1 MRRLEKSREEA
12 ELLLVD
18 LRKQNTELTRSNAR
32 ANEKIKDQSTD
43 LKNTAKKLAETE
55 QNLREIT
62 VRWEK

>member
-1 MRRLEKSREEA
+1 MRRLERSREEA

-18 LRKQNTELTRSNAR
+18 LRKQNAELSRSNAR
-32 ANEKIKDQSTD
+32 ANEKIKDQGAD

-62 VRWEK
+62 VR